1 VNKSLLGRF
10 RSSFLTGLAV
20 VLPAVISVGALV
32 YLFRT
37 AANITDI
44 LLFFVPHRLT
54 HSNNGDGPLYWYW
67 SAAAF
72 ALAVCLI
79 CAVGV
84 AARNYFGRKM
94 IEWVDRA
101 LLLVPFLNKIY
112 GATKQVNQAL
122 TSGNRESFKT
132 VVLVEFPYPGSYSLG
147 FLTSEERS
155 EPHARLNRKLSC
167 VFVPTTPNP
176 TAGFLLLLPEEKVT
190 KLEMSVADGIKYII
204 SLGAIAPGYVPLE
217 KRVKALAPEQ
227 V

>member
-1 VNKSLLGRF
+1 VNKSLLARW

-20 VLPAVISVGALV
+20 VTPAVISVGALV

-37 AANITDI
+37 LANITDT
-44 LLFFVPHRLT
+44 LLFFLPHQLT
-54 HSNNGDGPLYWYW
+54 HGNKGEGPMYWYW
-67 SAAAF
+67 SFAAF

-101 LLLVPFLNKIY
+101 LLLVPFLNKVY

-132 VVLVEFPYPGSYSLG
+132 VVLVEFPYPGSHSLG
-147 FLTSEERS
+147 FLTSEERG
-155 EPHARLNRKLSC
+155 EAQARLNQKLVC
-167 VFVPTTPNP
+167 VFIPTTPNP

-204 SLGAIAPGYVPLE
+204 SLGAIAPGFVAAE
-217 KRVKALAPEQ
+217 KRVKA
-227 V
+227 

>member
-1 VNKSLLGRF
+1 VNKSLLARW
-10 RSSFLTGLAV
+10 RSSFLAGLAV

-37 AANITDI
+37 LANITDT
-44 LLFFVPHRLT
+44 LLFFLPHEWT
-54 HSNNGDGPLYWYW
+54 HKNHGEGPMFWYW
-67 SAAAF
+67 SLAAF
-72 ALAVCLI
+72 TLAVCLI

-132 VVLVEFPYPGSYSLG
+132 VVLIEFPHPGSYSLG
-147 FLTSEERS
+147 FLTSEEQG
-155 EPHARLNRKLSC
+155 EPQARLNRRLVC

-176 TAGFLLLLPEEKVT
+176 TAGFLLLVPEERVT
-190 KLEMSVADGIKYII
+190 RLEMSVAEGIKYVI
-204 SLGAIAPGYVPLE
+204 SLGAIAPAFATVRRESRLE
-217 KRVKALAPEQ
+217 PGQ
-227 V
+227 

>member
-1 VNKSLLGRF
+1 VNKSLLARW

-37 AANITDI
+37 LANITDT
-44 LLFFVPHRLT
+44 LLFFLPHDLT
-54 HSNNGDGPLYWYW
+54 HKNNGEGPMYWYW
-67 SAAAF
+67 SVAAF
-72 ALAVCLI
+72 ALAICLI

-132 VVLVEFPYPGSYSLG
+132 VVIVEFPHPGVYSLG
-147 FLTSEERS
+147 FLTSEEQGEAQS
-155 EPHARLNRKLSC
+155 RLNQKLLC

-176 TAGFLLLLPEEKVT
+176 TAGFLLLLPETKVT
-190 KLEMSVADGIKYII
+190 RLEMSVADGIKYVI
-204 SLGAIAPGYVPLE
+204 SLGAIVPGFTPSE
-217 KRVKALAPEQ
+217 KKAK